1 MENTNTYAEIMPFEV
16 LTVEP
21 LLPHLIGDPRVQEA
35 KLIWVEPELT
45 CWVQNSS
52 ADQNG
57 ELALEITV
65 EKIAAA
71 ESGGTWGVVMDA
83 CVPVMDLIDTTRSA
97 PCNIQEVQKVFGIS
111 CVFDRVAR
119 VGSCLLSF

>member
-35 KLIWVEPELT
+35 KLIWVQPELT
-45 CWVQNSS
+45 RWVKNSS
-52 ADQNG
+52 AEQKG
-57 ELALEITV
+57 ELALEIAV

-97 PCNIQEVQKVFGIS
+97 PCNIQEVQKVFGIF
-111 CVFDRVAR
+111 CVFDRVVQVR
-119 VGSCLLSF
+119 SCLLPF